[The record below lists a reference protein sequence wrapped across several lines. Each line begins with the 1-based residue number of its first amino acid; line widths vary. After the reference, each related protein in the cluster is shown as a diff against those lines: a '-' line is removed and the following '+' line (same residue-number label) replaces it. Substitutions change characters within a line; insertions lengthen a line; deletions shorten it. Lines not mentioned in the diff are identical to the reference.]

1 MSLNRSMPEPL
12 PNSINEPL
20 TPQEPSEG
28 EQKTPRPDY
37 GGLVRF
43 LVEPLLETPESL
55 RVDCELLVGVP
66 KVWIRMAFE
75 DPEKGRVF
83 GRGGRNMH
91 AVRTILEAAAKDAGE
106 ALYLDIYGG
115 WPSDRAS
122 SSDGPGSKTTTTPAV
137 RNGPVRPGPKL
148 ADRS

>member
-1 MSLNRSMPEPL
+1 MPEPL

-20 TPQEPSEG
+20 TPQATSEG
-28 EQKTPRPDY
+28 EKTTSSPDY

-43 LVEPLLETPESL
+43 LVEPLLETPDTL
-55 RVDCELLVGVP
+55 RVDCELLASVP

-91 AVRTILEAAAKDAGE
+91 AVRTILEAAAKDAGQSI
-106 ALYLDIYGG
+106 YLDIYGG
-115 WPSDRAS
+115 WPSDRSTSSEIPAS
-122 SSDGPGSKTTTTPAV
+122 KPTVSPAL
-137 RNGPVRPGPKL
+137 RNGPVRAAPKRP
-148 ADRS
+148 DRA

>member
-1 MSLNRSMPEPL
+1 MPEPL
-12 PNSINEPL
+12 PNSINESL
-20 TPQEPSEG
+20 TPQEASEG
-28 EQKTPRPDY
+28 KEKTPSPDY

-55 RVDCELLVGVP
+55 QVDCELLPSVS

-91 AVRTILEAAAKDAGE
+91 AVRTILEAAGNDAGE
-106 ALYLDIYGG
+106 SIYLDIYGG
-115 WPSDRAS
+115 WPSDRAAS
-122 SSDGPGSKTTTTPAV
+122 SEVPGSKTTVSPAV
-137 RNGPVRPGPKL
+137 RNGPVRSAPKL
-148 ADRS
+148 ADRP

>member
-1 MSLNRSMPEPL
+1 MSLNRSMSQPL

-20 TPQEPSEG
+20 TPQEPSQG
-28 EQKTPRPDY
+28 AKKTPRPDY

-55 RVDCELLVGVP
+55 RVDCELLTGVP

-106 ALYLDIYGG
+106 AIYLDIYGG

-122 SSDGPGSKTTTTPAV
+122 SSDGPGSKPTTSPAIK
-137 RNGPVRPGPKL
+137 NGPVRPGPKR